1 MVSSAHPPRFADIRT
16 VRLICDD
23 PDGTDASSDDEEEWR
38 IKKKQIVVEIRI
50 PSLPPSPAS
59 VSANSS
65 SSSQPPS
72 PLPTKP
78 TGKRGPSSFSSSSSS
93 LKKSSSR
100 RGVRRRSWG
109 KWAAE
114 IRDPIRGI
122 RRWLGTYDTEEEA
135 SIAYQTAAKILE
147 AEKTSIA
154 TTTTTCSNG
163 SVSGDSDAAQKRQP
177 QLFSVSSPSSVL
189 DVVRTKQK
197 ATAAAAALNAEE
209 SKSKVVPIE
218 EDLNFEVNLGGF
230 LAVTD
235 DQFGQMLLDDAS
247 DGPMVDFPPLGKL
260 DYGCDLLKGCVDFDF
275 NFDPVALMML

>member
-1 MVSSAHPPRFADIRT
+1 MVSAAHPQRFRDIRT

-23 PDGTDASSDDEEEWR
+23 PDGTDASSDDEEEATEWKM
-38 IKKKQIVVEIRI
+38 KKKQIVVEIRI
-50 PSLPPSPAS
+50 PSLPLSPAPP

-65 SSSQPPS
+65 SSS
-72 PLPTKP
+72 KP
-78 TGKRGPSSFSSSSSS
+78 ARKKSHTSSSSSSSS

-154 TTTTTCSNG
+154 TTTCSTG
-163 SVSGDSDAAQKRQP
+163 SVCDDSDATQKQMT
-177 QLFSVSSPSSVL
+177 QLFSVSSHSSVL
-189 DVVRTKQK
+189 DLIRTKQK
-197 ATAAAAALNAEE
+197 PAAPFNVEE
-209 SKSKVVPIE
+209 SQSKVVVPIE
-218 EDLNFEVNLGGF
+218 EDVNFEVDLGGF

-235 DQFGQMLLDDAS
+235 DQFGQMLLDEALGRTMIDL
-247 DGPMVDFPPLGKL
+247 PPPLGKL
-260 DYGCDLLKGCVDFDF
+260 DYGRCDLLKESVDFDF